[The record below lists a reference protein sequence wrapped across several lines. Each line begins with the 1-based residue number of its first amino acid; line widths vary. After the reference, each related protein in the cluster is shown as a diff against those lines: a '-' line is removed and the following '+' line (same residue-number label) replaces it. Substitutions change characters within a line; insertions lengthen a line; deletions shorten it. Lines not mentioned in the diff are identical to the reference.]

1 MDSSDFGYAS
11 LAAEEA
17 KRKSKLFATLRDGI
31 LLGFDVDK
39 PNVDVSEAA
48 ISEFLLRV
56 SAANFA
62 EFV

>member
-1 MDSSDFGYAS
+1 MDSSNFGCA
-11 LAAEEA
+11 LLTAEEA

>member
-1 MDSSDFGYAS
+1 MDSSDFGCAS
-11 LAAEEA
+11 LTAEEA
-17 KRKSKLFATLRDGI
+17 KRKSKLFATLSDGI